1 MATPITGSG
10 EIRATYLCAPRQD
23 GTASRLLSCSMTA
36 KDLAD
41 QATDIAAKLKP
52 GSWDSVQALALA
64 SIAQSLAAMAENQ
77 GRD

>member
-1 MATPITGSG
+1 
-10 EIRATYLCAPRQD
+10 
-23 GTASRLLSCSMTA
+23 MTA